1 MKFAGEPADREA
13 ALQELVSAVTGPLVL
28 PEPLKEPA
36 RLVSPLLDGLVVFDD
51 IQADTLGDPTQLF
64 PKSRNSTKGGA
75 WIGLPFGGPE
85 RLVVTGFKTESQQ
98 GMKPSRRESSRAS
111 ATRKQAAV
119 AGDEIFQSLCNLMS
133 TGTRSILLS
142 RWQTGGRTNFDL
154 VREFT
159 KESTDT
165 PAAEAWQRAVLR
177 ARENPIDLGHE
188 PRLKRSEEGGD
199 MPKADHPFFWSGYL
213 LVDTAPRLE
222 KVDEGEAAAPDASP
236 AAAKGNNKNIP
247 APAKPGEA
255 GDRLPPPRMKKD
267 GAGEK
272 KAEDAAA
279 EGAAPV
285 KEETGAAD
293 GAVEGGDA
301 KSN

>member
-1 MKFAGEPADREA
+1 
-13 ALQELVSAVTGPLVL
+13 
-28 PEPLKEPA
+28 
-36 RLVSPLLDGLVVFDD
+36 
-51 IQADTLGDPTQLF
+51 
-64 PKSRNSTKGGA
+64 
-75 WIGLPFGGPE
+75 
-85 RLVVTGFKTESQQ
+85 
-98 GMKPSRRESSRAS
+98 
-111 ATRKQAAV
+111 
-119 AGDEIFQSLCNLMS
+119 
-133 TGTRSILLS
+133 
-142 RWQTGGRTNFDL
+142 
-154 VREFT
+154 
-159 KESTDT
+159 
-165 PAAEAWQRAVLR
+165 
-177 ARENPIDLGHE
+177 
-188 PRLKRSEEGGD
+188 

-255 GDRLPPPRMKKD
+255 GDRLPTPRMKKD